1 MPNRLRW
8 LAWSSP
14 FLFAAYPILF
24 LYAHNIADLSLR
36 SLALPLAVALGLTA
50 ALFLTL
56 GFVISND
63 QKAGL
68 ITTLFAILFF
78 SCGHA
83 YEGLISSP
91 FGRSWLWLFI
101 NIKTALLAV
110 WSVIFIAG
118 TVAILRTK
126 RDLGTIK
133 RLLVITGAV
142 LVGTTLASIG
152 SYEIFRDRSLPVNNQ
167 GGSKEEAAESGSVK
181 TPNIYYIVVD
191 AYAGKDA
198 LKRFYGFD
206 NSEFLDYLE
215 RKGFYVANRSRSNYP
230 RTSLSLASSLNM
242 AYLKDL
248 MPAVDTDSRDIGA
261 SRRLIRH
268 NEVFRSLRR
277 RGYTIVAVSSGCA
290 DTELDN
296 ADVYFKPGW
305 TLDEF
310 QNAVIG
316 TTPIPLFLD
325 VTGSP
330 DQFDAHRNRILFE
343 FDQISRLSSVKAPF
357 FAFAHIEIPHPPF
370 VFGADG
376 QRLNPGTVFH
386 DRDGNWLIRDGRLTR
401 SEYVRQYVDQLTYTN
416 HKLKMLI
423 DSILSGA
430 GTPPI
435 LILQSD
441 HGPRSMLSWEDPE
454 KTDFRECMSIVN
466 AYYLP
471 GGAEA
476 LYEDISPVNTFRIIF
491 NRYFGTDYTMLED
504 RNYFSTAR
512 YPYRFIDVT
521 GSMTERH
528 RTTSSGR

>member
-1 MPNRLRW
+1 MPNRLRL
-8 LAWSSP
+8 LAWSAP

-24 LYAHNIADLSLR
+24 LYAHNIADLSLP
-36 SLALPLAVALGLTA
+36 SLWLPLAIALGLAA

-56 GFVISND
+56 RFVISND
-63 QKAGL
+63 QKAGF
-68 ITTLFAILFF
+68 ITTLFVILFF

-110 WSVIFIAG
+110 WSIIFIAG

-126 RDLGTIK
+126 RELGTLK
-133 RLLVITGAV
+133 KLLVITGAV
-142 LVGTTLASIG
+142 LVGASLASIG
-152 SYEIFRDRSLPVNNQ
+152 SYEIFRDRPLRAHDQ
-167 GGSKEEAAESGSVK
+167 GASKGEAGVSGGGK

-215 RKGFYVANRSRSNYP
+215 RKGFYVAGRSKSNYP

-248 MPAVDTDSRDIGA
+248 LPAIDTGSRDIGA
-261 SRRLIRH
+261 SRSLIRQ

-296 ADVYFKPGW
+296 ADVYLTPGW
-305 TLDEF
+305 TPDEF
-310 QNAVIG
+310 QDAVIG
-316 TTPIPLFLD
+316 TTPIPLLLD

-343 FDQISRLSSVKAPF
+343 FDRVSRLGSMKAPF

-376 QRLNPGTVFH
+376 QELNPGMTFH
-386 DRDGNWLIRDGRLTR
+386 DRDGDWLIRDGRLTR
-401 SEYVRQYVDQLTYTN
+401 DEYVRQYVDQLTFTN
-416 HKLKMLI
+416 RKLKILI

-430 GTPPI
+430 RTRPI

-441 HGPRSMLSWEDPE
+441 HGPRSMLSWDDPE
-454 KTDFRECMSIVN
+454 KTDFRECLSIVN

-491 NRYFGTDYTMLED
+491 NRYFGTDYTVLED

-521 GSMTERH
+521 RNMTEQRS
-528 RTTSSGR
+528 TSSER